1 MQGKLP
7 MHLSRRCGAH
17 TKNKQLCQS
26 AAMINGRCRMH
37 GGLSPG
43 APRGNQNALKHGFYS
58 PDPIK
63 LRREYPALLR
73 SARVLFAKEG
83 ID

>member
-1 MQGKLP
+1 
-7 MHLSRRCGAH
+7 
-17 TKNKQLCQS
+17 
-26 AAMINGRCRMH
+26 MINGRCRMH

-58 PDPIK
+58 ADAIK
-63 LRREYPALLR
+63 RRRESAALLR
-73 SARVLFAKEG
+73 SARVLLAKEG